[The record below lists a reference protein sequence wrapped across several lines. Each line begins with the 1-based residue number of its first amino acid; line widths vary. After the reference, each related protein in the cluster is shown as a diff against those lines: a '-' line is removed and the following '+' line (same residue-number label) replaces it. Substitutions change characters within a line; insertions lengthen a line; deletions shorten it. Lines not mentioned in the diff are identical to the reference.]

1 MPRDTLGTLPG
12 RPSEVAP
19 LPLHLRRPLRAR
31 RVSAAARAPRTVA
44 AEAAAVERLVDER
57 EALLDFWPWS
67 VVEVDDA

>member
-19 LPLHLRRPLRAR
+19 LPSHLRRPPRAR
-31 RVSAAARAPRTVA
+31 RSSSAAPVPRPLAV
-44 AEAAAVERLVDER
+44 EAAAVERLVDER
-57 EALLDFWPWS
+57 EALLDLWPWS